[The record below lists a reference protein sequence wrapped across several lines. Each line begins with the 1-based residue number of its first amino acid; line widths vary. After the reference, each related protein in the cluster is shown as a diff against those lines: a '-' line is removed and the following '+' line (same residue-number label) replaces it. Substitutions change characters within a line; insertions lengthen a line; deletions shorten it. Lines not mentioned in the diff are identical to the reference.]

1 MSVPGKSSLDTSSYF
16 IVGES
21 TLDEVPDIWLIQYVK
36 AIQAN
41 DKMQMGIVKQLT
53 GLGHKE
59 LLDLVDDRK
68 ICKVAQVP

>member
-1 MSVPGKSSLDTSSYF
+1 MTSSLDQSSHF

-21 TLDEVPDIWLIQYVK
+21 TLDEVPDLWLIQYVK
-36 AIQAN
+36 AIQAD

-53 GLGHKE
+53 GLSHSE

-68 ICKVAQVP
+68 LIK

>member
-1 MSVPGKSSLDTSSYF
+1 MTSSLDRSSHF

-21 TLDEVPDIWLIQYVK
+21 TLDEVPDLWLIQYVK

-53 GLGHKE
+53 GLSHSE

-68 ICKVAQVP
+68 LIK